1 MRLLSRLQHAYNI
14 LNPQKLVNIF
24 YIFDQSKTFSF
35 TKSWSYIQKQAGA
48 IRLPSETMYADSR
61 QLMRGAE
68 NDPCMQ
74 RKKQGNTKYAKNRGD
89 FSQYLHFHYQEE
101 FCMHEMRQNF
111 LKCGMTGWCMEVIF
125 TGLHSIAKHDPK
137 MMGQTSIL
145 MFPIYGAA
153 ALLGPISRL
162 LKKHSILFRGLI
174 YTCCIFTT
182 EYVSGSIL
190 KKKKCVPGITA
201 APNGTSTV

>member
-1 MRLLSRLQHAYNI
+1 
-14 LNPQKLVNIF
+14 
-24 YIFDQSKTFSF
+24 
-35 TKSWSYIQKQAGA
+35 
-48 IRLPSETMYADSR
+48 
-61 QLMRGAE
+61 
-68 NDPCMQ
+68 
-74 RKKQGNTKYAKNRGD
+74 
-89 FSQYLHFHYQEE
+89 
-101 FCMHEMRQNF
+101 MHENETEL

-190 KKKKCVPGITA
+190 KKNKMCPWITA
-201 APNGTSTV
+201 APNGTSRFDPSGLRPSLVHGRPDL

>member
-1 MRLLSRLQHAYNI
+1 
-14 LNPQKLVNIF
+14 
-24 YIFDQSKTFSF
+24 
-35 TKSWSYIQKQAGA
+35 
-48 IRLPSETMYADSR
+48 
-61 QLMRGAE
+61 
-68 NDPCMQ
+68 
-74 RKKQGNTKYAKNRGD
+74 
-89 FSQYLHFHYQEE
+89 
-101 FCMHEMRQNF
+101 MHEMRQNF

-190 KKKKCVPGITA
+190 KKNKMCPWDYSGAKWNINGLIRLDYAPLWFTA
-201 APNGTSTV
+201 GLIFEQLVKPTPADMP

>member
-1 MRLLSRLQHAYNI
+1 
-14 LNPQKLVNIF
+14 
-24 YIFDQSKTFSF
+24 
-35 TKSWSYIQKQAGA
+35 
-48 IRLPSETMYADSR
+48 
-61 QLMRGAE
+61 
-68 NDPCMQ
+68 
-74 RKKQGNTKYAKNRGD
+74 
-89 FSQYLHFHYQEE
+89 
-101 FCMHEMRQNF
+101 MHEMRQNF

-190 KKKKCVPGITA
+190 KKKNVSLGLQRRQMEHQRSDPSGLR
-201 APNGTSTV
+201 PSLVHGRPDL